1 MQVIT
6 DAKREK
12 DFMTM
17 TGISRLCTLAVIAG
31 IFLLFASCQPDL
43 SDDQIPPA
51 NFSTLTFNLNLPE
64 YQNLRTKGYMEINS
78 IGLRGVIIYRVDQT
92 TYHTYERNCSYHP
105 NDACATVNIHTSG
118 LYMTDPCCNS
128 TFDFAAGNPTGGI
141 AWRPLRQ
148 YQTSF
153 SGIQITI
160 SDVIIN

>member
-1 MQVIT
+1 MQAT
-6 DAKREK
+6 TAAKQGK
-12 DFMTM
+12 DFMIMMGTKSLF
-17 TGISRLCTLAVIAG
+17 TWFIIAG
-31 IFLLFASCQPDL
+31 GLLSLASCQPDL

-51 NFSTLTFNLNLPE
+51 NFSTLTFNINLPE

-78 IGLRGVIIYRVDQT
+78 IGLRGVILYRVDQS

-128 TFDFAAGNPTGGI
+128 TFDFAAGNPTGGV

-153 SGIQITI
+153 SGTQITI
-160 SDVIIN
+160 SDIVIN